1 MESPDLAY
9 IHLKESNM
17 SVCRS
22 NMLKEIIKNAIVI
35 FFYYCIILLFSSIG
49 LQQ

>member
-9 IHLKESNM
+9 IHLKEINM

-22 NMLKEIIKNAIVI
+22 NMLKEMIKNCNCNI
-35 FFYYCIILLFSSIG
+35 FLLLYNFIIFL
-49 LQQ
+49 